1 MTFFDAIVQGII
13 QGLTE
18 FLPVSSSGHLLIS
31 QHILGVQ
38 ENNLFFDIMLH
49 IGTLFAV
56 LAVYYKTIW
65 KLIISFF
72 QIIGMIF
79 RREFSFKKLNA
90 SQNMVVALFV
100 GLLPLFLLFAPVP
113 GSGMNIKDIA
123 EELAAS
129 NSLLLVGIA
138 LIVTAVMLTM
148 GIRKEKLYKNSYV
161 KRIGSDDDLQRFDG
175 KKHLSLFDAIY
186 VGITQFIAAIFPG
199 ISRSGST
206 LSTGLMRGVNKQTAL
221 DYSFIL
227 GVPSILAAAILELKD
242 AFKCGAVQAVGIG
255 PVLVG
260 MIVSA
265 VVGFL
270 SIKLF
275 KWLLKTDKMMIFV
288 AYTAILGSVCVV
300 IGIIESFL
308 GHNIFTG
315 MAI

>member
-1 MTFFDAIVQGII
+1 MTFFDAIIQGII

-56 LAVYYKTIW
+56 LAVYHKTIW

-72 QIIGMIF
+72 RILRMIF
-79 RREFSFKKLNA
+79 KREFDFKKLNA
-90 SQNMVVALFV
+90 SQNMVVALIV

-113 GSGMNIKDIA
+113 GSDMNIKDIA
-123 EELAAS
+123 EDLAAS
-129 NSLLLVGIA
+129 NSLVLVGIA

-148 GIRKEKLYKNSYV
+148 GIRKEKSYKNSYV
-161 KRIGSDDDLQRFDG
+161 KRIGSDGDLERFDG
-175 KKHLSLFDAIY
+175 KKQLSLFDALY

-206 LSTGLMRGVNKQTAL
+206 LSTGLVRGVNKQTAL

-227 GVPSILAAAILELKD
+227 GVPAIVAAAVLELKD
-242 AFKCGAVQAVGIG
+242 ALKCGAVQAVGVG
-255 PVLVG
+255 PVIVG
-260 MIVSA
+260 MVVSA

-270 SIKLF
+270 AIKLF

-288 AYTAILGSVCVV
+288 AYTAILGSACLV
-300 IGIIESFL
+300 IGIIEKFL
-308 GHNIFTG
+308 GVNIFTG

>member
-1 MTFFDAIVQGII
+1 MTYFDAIIQGII

-72 QIIGMIF
+72 RIIGMIF
-79 RREFSFKKLNA
+79 KREFSFKKLDA
-90 SQNMVVALFV
+90 SQNMVIALFV

-113 GSGMNIKDIA
+113 GSGMSIKDVA

-129 NSLLLVGIA
+129 SSLLLVGIA
-138 LIVTAVMLTM
+138 LITTAIMLTM
-148 GIRKEKLYKNSYV
+148 GIRKEKSYKNSYV
-161 KRIGSDDDLQRFDG
+161 KRVDSDGDLERFDG
-175 KKHLSLFDAIY
+175 KKQLSMFDALH
-186 VGITQFIAAIFPG
+186 VGVTQFIAAIFPG

-227 GVPSILAAAILELKD
+227 GVPAIIAAAALELKD
-242 AFKCGAVQAVGIG
+242 ALKCGAVQAVGIG

-260 MIVSA
+260 MLVSA

-270 SIKLF
+270 AIKLF

-288 AYTAILGSVCVV
+288 AYTSVLGSVCVI
-300 IGIIESFL
+300 IGIIEKFL
-308 GHNIFTG
+308 STNIFTG

>member
-1 MTFFDAIVQGII
+1 MTFFDAIIQGII

-38 ENNLFFDIMLH
+38 ENNLFFDVMLH

-72 QIIGMIF
+72 QILAMIF
-79 RREFSFKKLNA
+79 KREFNLKKLNA

-113 GSGMNIKDIA
+113 GSNINIKDIA

-138 LIVTAVMLTM
+138 IVATSVMLVIGTC
-148 GIRKEKLYKNSYV
+148 KEKLYQNSFV
-161 KRIGSDDDLQRFDG
+161 KRIGSKKDLQRFDG
-175 KKHLSLFDAIY
+175 KKHFSLFDAVY
-186 VGITQFIAAIFPG
+186 VGITQFIAAVFPG
-199 ISRSGST
+199 LSRSGST
-206 LSTGLMRGVNKQTAL
+206 LSTGLIRGINKQTAL

-227 GVPSILAAAILELKD
+227 GVPAIVAAAVLELKE
-242 AFKCGAVQAVGIG
+242 ALRSGAMQAVGTG
-255 PVLVG
+255 PVLAG

-275 KWLLKTDKMMIFV
+275 KWLLKTDKMIIFIV
-288 AYTAILGSVCVV
+288 YTAIVGSACVI
-300 IGIIESFL
+300 IGIIEKILSI
-308 GHNIFTG
+308 NIFTG

>member
-1 MTFFDAIVQGII
+1 MTIFDAVVQGII

-56 LAVYYKTIW
+56 VAVYYKTIW
-65 KLIISFF
+65 RLIISFF
-72 QIIGMIF
+72 EILRMIVK
-79 RREFSFKKLNA
+79 REFGFKKLNA
-90 SQNMVVALFV
+90 SQNMVIALFV
-100 GLLPLFLLFAPVP
+100 GLLPLFLLFVPVP
-113 GSGMNIKDIA
+113 GSGMNIKDVA

-129 NSLLLVGIA
+129 NSLLLVGITLA
-138 LIVTAVMLTM
+138 TTAVLLTL
-148 GIRKEKLYKNSYV
+148 GIRKEKSYKNSYV
-161 KRIGSDDDLQRFDG
+161 RRIDSDDDLKQFDG
-175 KKHLSLFDAIY
+175 KKQLSMFDALY
-186 VGITQFIAAIFPG
+186 VGITQLIAAIFPG

-227 GVPSILAAAILELKD
+227 GVPSIMAAAALELKD
-242 AFKCGAVQAVGIG
+242 ALKCGAAQAVGIG
-255 PVLVG
+255 SVLVG
-260 MIVSA
+260 MAVSA
-265 VVGFL
+265 IVGFL

-288 AYTAILGSVCVV
+288 VYTAILGSACVI
-300 IGIIESFL
+300 IGIIEKFL
-308 GHNIFTG
+308 SINIFTG

>member
-1 MTFFDAIVQGII
+1 MTFFDAIIQGII

-38 ENNLFFDIMLH
+38 ENNLFFDVMLH

-72 QIIGMIF
+72 QILGMIF
-79 RREFSFKKLNA
+79 KREFSFKRLNA

-113 GSGMNIKDIA
+113 GSDMNIKDIA
-123 EELAAS
+123 EELSTS
-129 NSLLLVGIA
+129 NSLLLVGLA
-138 LIVTAVMLTM
+138 LIFTAVMLTL
-148 GIRKEKLYKNSYV
+148 GIRKEKSYKNSYV
-161 KRIGSDDDLQRFDG
+161 KRIGSDGDLQRFEG
-175 KKHLSLFDAIY
+175 KKHLSLFDALY
-186 VGITQFIAAIFPG
+186 VGITQFVAAIFPG

-206 LSTGLMRGVNKQTAL
+206 LSTGLMRSVNKQTAL

-227 GVPSILAAAILELKD
+227 GVPAIMAAAVLELKD
-242 AFKCGAVQAVGIG
+242 AIKSGAVQAVGIG

-265 VVGFL
+265 IVGFL

-288 AYTAILGSVCVV
+288 VYTAVIGGACVI
-300 IGIIESFL
+300 IGIIEKFL
-308 GHNIFTG
+308 GMNVFTG